1 MKKIQLVL
9 SVLLLLL
16 TSTFFAQE
24 EQLAFEPIDGDYPC
38 EVTIKYNNIVLGL
51 ETIPLSNGSHT
62 LTFSVSSKYCY
73 EGLKVL
79 TYDNW
84 FSFTPSNFFSGGI
97 LTVTIPSNDT
107 PNKRYAS
114 ISLVEDTGDEMYGLI
129 RGGNIRIEQQ
139 GNPSLNTYYLD
150 SDRDG
155 FGNYNAKPIY
165 ASSTPASNELG
176 DFVTNKLD
184 LCPYEP
190 SDLNNGCEDHLNDR
204 YKNWVKSKSYDI
216 TGKLIGAGKSYY
228 DDLGKLEQSQSYDI
242 KNQNT
247 WASQIFYDSQ
257 GRPAL
262 QTLGAPITSGI
273 STVSFGFKNDFAK
286 KNDGT
291 LLTTADVESEDTVNS
306 VIIKSTDN
314 PLGSHYAN
322 REAFQDQTTRPYSR
336 TLYSTLNPGAVKQTV
351 GGNKHDTSGDGTV
364 TEADGWK
371 RGYSF
376 LMPAAQEMYYVYG
389 YTAFPRNPSVASTY
403 ANIST
408 VLSNTNNHIVWLKA
422 GKSVVQDEKG
432 NEAVVFTDADG
443 KTLGAAR
450 SGGAKQY
457 EVLSLIGEQKYVD
470 IHIPIGCQSSGFI
483 GNLSD
488 FKVYDLRTEKQ
499 LTSVPSKLSAGF
511 YRIEYIGAKT
521 LTKSHALTYIDG
533 TKKIQPVLLGEAV
546 GIRYKVNYYDYS
558 LNYYN
563 EVGQLTA
570 SLQPLGFDSACL
582 NELKA
587 TVSHDDSL
595 KSTYSYNSLGQLV
608 ATTSPDEGTANFKYR
623 KDGQIRFSQNSKQ
636 AAVGEFSYTNYDELG
651 RPTES
656 GVASGT
662 FSTLDGGMTNSFSGT
677 RKEQHFT
684 EYDYLSDTSQLVG
697 KTPTF
702 LSGNVAYTY
711 NTDAAGVKISETF
724 YSYDVYGRV
733 KWMVQKSAGL
743 SSAKTIDYEYDPVT
757 GQVTKVYFEKDKP
770 EQFIHRYSYD
780 SDTQALVKV
789 ETSVDE
795 NESNY
800 ITHAM
805 YEYYKNGALR
815 RTELAGGIQGIDY
828 VYNLNG
834 QLKGINHP
842 DLTSTKDPGGDNTDL
857 FGLQLDYHVGDYT
870 RDSRFKTNALS
881 GYKDQFNGN
890 IKSMT
895 WNSKLSTGEAS
906 MAPLQ
911 YRYKYDKNN
920 WLKEANFNGTGVLDA
935 QEYLIL
941 NSVVSSTQHE
951 QVTDY
956 ITLKPGFEVKATS
969 SLTFS
974 AKIVSPSLG
983 NYQNGDYDVNNITY
997 DANGNIL
1004 SLNRNKNT
1012 EGGDNGMDALT
1023 YKYKN
1028 GKPNQLDRI
1037 IDTKG
1042 TVGVQ
1047 DIGTQ
1052 NAGNYVY
1059 NSIGQL
1065 IEDFENV
1072 SIDDKN
1078 AYEANK
1084 TNVPANLIRYYYNAS
1099 GLVTEVK
1106 RGVHLAVKFVY
1117 DDKGQR
1123 LQKISYNSTGT
1134 PTQTTNYVRDAAG
1147 SVLAIYE
1154 GSTLKELPIYGAG
1167 RLGVYNKGTNTSVY
1181 QLTDHLGNVR
1191 AVIAKQGSNAV
1202 AMSRTDYY
1210 PFGMPMPSRD
1220 DGPNQYRYKYQGQ
1233 EKDVETGKEAFELRL
1248 WDARIGRWLSP
1259 DPYNQFWSPYL
1270 GMGNNPTNGVDPDGG
1285 CFITN
1290 KDGSTSPC
1298 PNGNIGDTMV
1308 GNMGATWTYGENGW
1322 NTNAFDSNE
1331 AFIGTLFN
1339 YRNERYLG
1347 QTQYWAFANNTMGEV
1362 AGKRADAHE
1371 RLVKSNKVLMMGAQ
1385 TVIGMAGEVQTLTNT
1400 LPKNK
1405 TFNPDFGSS
1414 RKVIPQVPKELNP
1427 FQLTGTQPI
1436 TISKRDYKD
1445 LVARI
1450 KADGITV
1457 PVEYSVKNN
1466 VYYIVN
1472 GHHRVYIAKN
1482 MGMSS
1487 IPVKEVPYESWHSQI
1502 ELGKN
1507 PGYLKYIKY

>member
-1 MKKIQLVL
+1 MKKVQILL

-24 EQLAFEPIDGDYPC
+24 ERLAFEPIDGDYPC
-38 EVTIKYNNIVLGL
+38 EVTIKYNNIVLGF

-79 TYDNW
+79 TYENW
-84 FSFTPSNFFSGGI
+84 FSFTPSNFFSGGT

-114 ISLVEDTGDEMYGLI
+114 ISLVEDAGDEMYGLI
-129 RGGNIRIEQQ
+129 PGGNIRIEQQ
-139 GNPSLNTYYLD
+139 GNPNLNTYYLD

-155 FGNYNAKPIY
+155 FGNYDAKPIY

-184 LCPYEP
+184 YCPFEA
-190 SDLNNGCEDHLNDR
+190 SSRNNGCEDDLDDR

-216 TGKLIGAGKSYY
+216 TGKLVGAGKSYY

-242 KNQNT
+242 KKKNT
-247 WASQIFYDSQ
+247 WASQTFYDSQ
-257 GRPAL
+257 GRPGL
-262 QTLGAPITSGI
+262 QTLSAPITPEESP
-273 STVSFGFKNDFAK
+273 VSFGFRGDFVK
-286 KNDGT
+286 KNDGS
-291 LLTTADVESEDTVNS
+291 LLTTSDVESEDVANS
-306 VIIKSTDN
+306 VIIKPDSN

-376 LMPAAQEMYYVYG
+376 SMPAAQEMYYVFG
-389 YTAFPRNPSVASTY
+389 YNAFPSNPSVADTY
-403 ANIST
+403 TNISA
-408 VLSNTNNHIVWLKA
+408 VLNNTNNHIVWLKA

-450 SGGAKQY
+450 AGGAKQY
-457 EVLSLIGEQKYVD
+457 EVLSLIGEQKYID
-470 IHIPIGCQSSGFI
+470 IHIPEGCNNTATLL
-483 GNLSD
+483 GNPADYKIYNL
-488 FKVYDLRTEKQ
+488 KTEKNDGDI
-499 LTSVPSKLSAGF
+499 TKAGF
-511 YRIEYIGAKT
+511 YRVEYIGANN

-533 TKKIQPVLLGEAV
+533 NKKIQPVLSGEAV
-546 GIRYKVNYYDYS
+546 GVRYKVNYYDYS

-570 SLQPLGFDSACL
+570 SLQPLGFNPSCL
-582 NELKA
+582 DELKA
-587 TVSHDDSL
+587 TVSHDDNL
-595 KSTYSYNSLGQLV
+595 KSSYSYNSLGQLV
-608 ATTSPDEGTANFKYR
+608 STTSPDEGMANFKYR

-636 AAVGEFSYTNYDELG
+636 AAVGEFSYTNYDALG

-662 FSTLDGGMTNSFSGT
+662 FSTLDGDMTNSFSGT

-684 EYDYLSDTSQLVG
+684 EYDYLSATSQTRLNSLVSTMYE
-697 KTPTF
+697 TPTF

-711 NTDAAGVKISETF
+711 NTNESGAKISETF

-733 KWMVQKSAGL
+733 KWMVQKSSGL

-757 GQVTKVYFEKDKP
+757 GQVTKVYFQKNTS
-770 EQFIHRYSYD
+770 EQFIHWYSYD
-780 SDTQALVKV
+780 PDTQALTEVK
-789 ETSVDE
+789 TSTDG
-795 NESNY
+795 S
-800 ITHAM
+800 TFTPHAT
-805 YEYYKNGALR
+805 YKYYKNGALK

-842 DLTSTKDPGGDNTDL
+842 DLTSTQDPGGDNTDL
-857 FGLQLDYHVGDYT
+857 FGLQLNYHVGDYI
-870 RDSRFKTNALS
+870 RDSRFKTNAIT
-881 GYKDQFNGN
+881 GFTDQFNGN
-890 IKSMT
+890 IKAMK
-895 WNSKLSTGEAS
+895 WNTKNNPTETSTTALE
-906 MAPLQ
+906 

-920 WLKEANFNGTGVLDA
+920 WLQEAKFNGTGVA
-935 QEYLIL
+935 QANAPETLTL
-941 NSVVSSTQHE
+941 NTLVSNTQDK
-951 QVTDY
+951 QATNS
-956 ITLKPGFEVKATS
+956 ITLQPGFEVKAST

-974 AKIVSPSLG
+974 AKIVSPSSG

-1023 YKYKN
+1023 YEYKGVKSN
-1028 GKPNQLDRI
+1028 KLDRV
-1037 IDTKG
+1037 IDAKG
-1042 TVGVQ
+1042 NVGVQ

-1065 IEDFENV
+1065 IENKAEKV
-1072 SIDDKN
+1072 T
-1078 AYEANK
+1078 YE
-1084 TNVPANLIRYYYNAS
+1084 YNAS
-1099 GLVTEVK
+1099 GLVTKVLYNDK
-1106 RGVHLAVKFVY
+1106 VRVAFVY

-1134 PTQTTNYVRDAAG
+1134 PTKTTNYVRNAAG

-1154 GSTLKELPIYGAG
+1154 GTTLKELPIYGAN
-1167 RLGVYNKGTNTSVY
+1167 RLGVYNKETSTSVY

-1202 AMSRTDYY
+1202 AISRTDYY
-1210 PFGMPMPSRD
+1210 PFGMPMPNRQIIN
-1220 DGPNQYRYKYQGQ
+1220 GEPYRYAYQGQ
-1233 EKDVETGKEAFELRL
+1233 EKDPETGKEAFQLRL
-1248 WDARIGRWLSP
+1248 WDARIGRWLTT
-1259 DPYNQFWSPYL
+1259 DPKREFNSPYL
-1270 GMGNNPTNGVDPDGG
+1270 GMGNNPMNKIDPDGG
-1285 CFITN
+1285 ETDDWYLNLKTGKTEWHEGSADLSAQGLINVGDDNASWGEIHDNIAVLGFEKIKAFTYDTRAAYSIYALNVYKSAASDISNAFLPVDLFGSNLGVKPGKGTNNKLRGSGPAPGVIEVSKRAKSLGRFSNYRPKNSVEFIFDPKSNTLL
-1290 KDGSTSPC
+1290 
-1298 PNGNIGDTMV
+1298 V
-1308 GNMGATWTYGENGW
+1308 GN
-1322 NTNAFDSNE
+1322 
-1331 AFIGTLFN
+1331 
-1339 YRNERYLG
+1339 
-1347 QTQYWAFANNTMGEV
+1347 
-1362 AGKRADAHE
+1362 
-1371 RLVKSNKVLMMGAQ
+1371 VK
-1385 TVIGMAGEVQTLTNT
+1385 
-1400 LPKNK
+1400 
-1405 TFNPDFGSS
+1405 
-1414 RKVIPQVPKELNP
+1414 
-1427 FQLTGTQPI
+1427 
-1436 TISKRDYKD
+1436 
-1445 LVARI
+1445 
-1450 KADGITV
+1450 
-1457 PVEYSVKNN
+1457 YSVKGLSPHQNL
-1466 VYYIVN
+1466 
-1472 GHHRVYIAKN
+1472 AL
-1482 MGMSS
+1482 S
-1487 IPVKEVPYESWHSQI
+1487 
-1502 ELGKN
+1502 LGKSRSGN
-1507 PGYLKYIKY
+1507 VVGGMFKRNSNGDIMTNEMSGHYWKNWTPEVRTQFNSFMKSYTSHVGKHNHSMGPSF